1 MVHIRFEGR
10 SYDLTESQ
18 LGLRIEMNDTLVK
31 ERVAGYFDVNQDRLQ
46 FYVIDRRPS
55 GNLIIRP
62 EAVYG

>member
-10 SYDLTESQ
+10 SYDMTESQ
-18 LGLRIEMNDTLVK
+18 IGIRTEMNDTLVK
-31 ERVAGYFDVNQDRLQ
+31 ERVAGYFEVNRDRLQ

-55 GNLIIRP
+55 GDIIIRP

>member
-10 SYDLTESQ
+10 SYNIREDELKITS
-18 LGLRIEMNDTLVK
+18 GMNDNQVK
-31 ERVAGYFDVNQDRLQ
+31 ERLAQHFDVGLPSFSN
-46 FYVIDRRPS
+46 YVIDRPSS